1 MSSIINNA
9 IATVHTP
16 KMRQSFART
25 AWTIATLTVKQR
37 FGPKCDISWE
47 PSRQPKRPKPANF
60 KVAVFAGLASLED
73 TIPRSDHS
81 SFVYNKRVWSSCRW
95 LKATIRIYSNSQ
107 DRGPHDRSA
116 SGGRASIG
124 VAASAHDSCAVE
136 WCFEAQFAK
145 VRDISHVYTAWS

>member
-1 MSSIINNA
+1 MSSIINNS

-16 KMRQSFART
+16 KMRQYFAQT

-47 PSRQPKRPKPANF
+47 PCRQPKRPKPANF

-73 TIPRSDHS
+73 TVPRSDHS

-95 LKATIRIYSNSQ
+95 LKATIRLYSNSRHEMWK
-107 DRGPHDRSA
+107 RGMPRATPKFCTDSQLVPSP
-116 SGGRASIG
+116 SG
-124 VAASAHDSCAVE
+124 
-136 WCFEAQFAK
+136 
-145 VRDISHVYTAWS
+145 